1 MDISIHGAADEFSV
15 VGGFDPQVEFSLRPR
30 DNKRPRFI
38 YTGFRE
44 LLKFCVIFMCYVL
57 LKNYLF
63 MNLISRAYRNF
74 TLWPKAVL
82 ISEGLSLLANSI
94 GYQTSE
100 SVMTWTRNLR
110 LLRSHRSPQ
119 EDWNWTSFL
128 VYESA
133 CKNCCEGKHPYLQYA
148 LCRHSSCPVLI
159 LSPIYENV
167 TCLPS
172 GVDYM
177 ST

>member
-15 VGGFDPQVEFSLRPR
+15 VGGFDLQVEFSLRPR

-38 YTGFRE
+38 CTGFRE

-63 MNLISRAYRNF
+63 MNLISREYRNF

-100 SVMTWTRNLR
+100 SVMT
-110 LLRSHRSPQ
+110 
-119 EDWNWTSFL
+119 
-128 VYESA
+128 
-133 CKNCCEGKHPYLQYA
+133 
-148 LCRHSSCPVLI
+148 
-159 LSPIYENV
+159 
-167 TCLPS
+167 
-172 GVDYM
+172 
-177 ST
+177 